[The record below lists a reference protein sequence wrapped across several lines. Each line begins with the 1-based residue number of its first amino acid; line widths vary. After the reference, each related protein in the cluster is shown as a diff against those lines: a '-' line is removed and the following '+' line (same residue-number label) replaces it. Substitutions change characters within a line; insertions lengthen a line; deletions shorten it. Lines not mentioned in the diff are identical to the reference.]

1 MARMRQEREK
11 VRKSALDQISKVL
24 TQDQKAAFDKML
36 GKPFDL
42 AQLRPGPGN
51 PPRGARPGGTSRG
64 TSRQRARRNAA
75 PPQDADEP
83 Q

>member
-1 MARMRQEREK
+1 MRQDQEK
-11 VRKSALDQISKVL
+11 VRKTALDGIGDVL
-24 TQDQKAAFDKML
+24 TDDQKAAFNKML

-51 PPRGARPGGTSRG
+51 PPRGGRTGPARG
-64 TSRQRARRNAA
+64 TTRQRARRNA
-75 PPQDADEP
+75 PQSQEVGEP